1 MKGSVIV
8 RIPIKQPTGEVD
20 AKGEPIMQEVLTD
33 ARVLPA
39 GSGFGELA
47 LMNNKPRAATI
58 VCKEDCEFAVLE
70 KDPFIAIL
78 SNLTGFCLIS

>member
-1 MKGSVIV
+1 VIV
-8 RIPIKQPTGEVD
+8 RIPIKQPTGQVD
-20 AKGEPIMQEVLTD
+20 AKGEQIMQEVLTD

-58 VCKEDCEFAVLE
+58 VCNEDCEFAVLE
-70 KDPFIAIL
+70 KEPFIAIL
-78 SNLTGFCLIS
+78 SKEILCC